1 MKKTNYVVI
10 VPLTHHW
17 FISVLQDSSV
27 ASIIQEVFVLMEFSH
42 LPRDI
47 SGEWKGKLFR
57 ADVMLIQSRVR
68 HLIIIR
74 IWKRHTMSFS
84 CRGRDVT
91 QASARERSPQTLDL
105 PEGGGGFPACLP
117 ACHTLTFA
125 VKPKGSG
132 RRYQWSWLMPTW
144 GSLIYYCDSGRKST
158 LAKMIHAAW
167 TINLFP
173 RCFLNTR
180 APLTFMLV
188 TGVSICIGNKLSFS
202 LHSLGI
208 EKK

>member
-1 MKKTNYVVI
+1 
-10 VPLTHHW
+10 
-17 FISVLQDSSV
+17 
-27 ASIIQEVFVLMEFSH
+27 MEFSH
-42 LPRDI
+42 VPCDI

-57 ADVMLIQSRVR
+57 ADVMRIQSKVR

-105 PEGGGGFPACLP
+105 PEGGGGVPACLP
-117 ACHTLTFA
+117 ATHWHLQSNREEA
-125 VKPKGSG
+125 EA

-144 GSLIYYCDSGRKST
+144 GSLVYYCDSDLWLKWST
-158 LAKMIHAAW
+158 LREPL
-167 TINLFP
+167 TCFP
-173 RCFLNTR
+173 GVFLNTR
-180 APLTFMLV
+180 APLIFMVV

-202 LHSLGI
+202 LHKKIILWCLAGLGLWPKMTHCCWRNVFFLFSLVFPLNM
-208 EKK
+208 KVLLN